1 MELIKIISLNFNCD
15 YKMEKKLIEVIIN
28 ALKVKRLLKN
38 RVAKNKQIYFIAGL
52 ITSLRIIRKG

>member
-1 MELIKIISLNFNCD
+1 MEQ
-15 YKMEKKLIEVIIN
+15 KLIEAIRN

-52 ITSLRIIRKG
+52 ITSLKIIRKG